1 MYRIESNFQRVLNF
15 ITFGVKVS
23 NEIKN
28 HENFNVSI
36 QCDRGFISSIIS
48 AMCTTSKNEVFRSNF
63 GAISRISL
71 RPQKITG
78 YVVCT

>member
-1 MYRIESNFQRVLNF
+1 MLNF
-15 ITFGVKVS
+15 ITFGVNVS

-36 QCDRGFISSIIS
+36 QCDRGLISSIIS
-48 AMCTTSKNEVFRSNF
+48 AMCTTSKYEVFRSNF
-63 GAISRISL
+63 GAISRISRKL